1 MRWTLALCLL
11 LAPVGCDDAP
21 PPKPDLATLPSAQP
35 TEPKVEAPELPPVFG
50 PVETSPTGA
59 KACGAARCLEFSTPV
74 DAFRYVLSRK
84 PRVLAVGEA
93 HALKG
98 TEDVRSSTARFTTE
112 LLPELRGQASDLIL
126 ELWFP
131 NPSCKKETVKK
142 VEAQQAVVT
151 ERQASSNQNEFVEL
165 GNVAKRL
172 GIQPKALEPSCED
185 LQKITEVGT
194 ADIAVMLETVAKYT
208 KLDARAQLAKQ
219 KEPKLVVLYGGAMHN
234 DLHPRPG
241 AEEWTFGP
249 ELNQESEY
257 LALDLIVPEYI
268 KDTDAWRMMPWYEA
282 YAERAKA
289 GSKPSTS
296 TLLYEPRAREL
307 VLIFP
312 PSSAKPAGEVGAAPA
327 SAEPTSP

>member
-1 MRWTLALCLL
+1 MRWTPALCLL
-11 LAPVGCDDAP
+11 LAPLGCDDAP
-21 PPKPDLATLPSAQP
+21 VPKPDLATLPSALP
-35 TEPKVEAPELPPVFG
+35 TEPKLEAPEPPPVLG
-50 PVETSPTGA
+50 PAETVPAGA
-59 KACGAARCLEFSTPV
+59 KACGVARCLEFPAPV
-74 DAFRYVLSRK
+74 DAFRHVLSRK

-131 NPSCKKETVKK
+131 NPSCKKETIKK

-151 ERQASSNQNEFVEL
+151 ERQATSNQNEFVEL

-194 ADIAVMLETVAKYT
+194 ADIALMLETVAKYT
-208 KLDARAQLAKQ
+208 ALDARARLAKQ
-219 KEPKLVVLYGGAMHN
+219 KEPKVIVLYGGAMHN

-241 AEEWTFGP
+241 AEAWTFGP
-249 ELNQESEY
+249 ELSRESEY

-282 YAERAKA
+282 YTERTAKA
-289 GSKPSTS
+289 DSKPSTA

-312 PSSAKPAGEVGAAPA
+312 RSSASRPAGEGR
-327 SAEPTSP
+327 